1 MFITTTQS
9 IEGKIIKEYKGVV
22 FGEVINGANFLKD
35 FSASITN
42 FIGGRAQV
50 YEDEIIDARSKALNE
65 MISRAAGM
73 GANAIVG
80 VRVDVETL
88 GQNGSMIMVT
98 ASGTAVVI

>member
-1 MFITTTQS
+1 MLLSTTGN
-9 IEGKIIKEYKGVV
+9 IDGKMIKEYKGVV
-22 FGEVINGANFLKD
+22 FGEVINGVNFMKD

-42 FIGGRAQV
+42 FIGGRADV
-50 YEDEIIDARSKALNE
+50 YEREIVDARTNAINE
-65 MISRAAGM
+65 MVYRAQSM

-88 GQNGSMIMVT
+88 GQSGSMMMVT